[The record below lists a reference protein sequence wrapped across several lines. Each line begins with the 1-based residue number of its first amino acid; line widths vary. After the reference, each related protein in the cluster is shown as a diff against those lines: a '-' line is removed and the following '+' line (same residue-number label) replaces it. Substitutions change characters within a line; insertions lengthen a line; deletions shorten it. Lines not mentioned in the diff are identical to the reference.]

1 MNKRMMVAI
10 SILFAVAC
18 TTTKKAFVVENNGT
32 EKNLVGYITKQQ
44 LETNPSYSWFA
55 ENYKIAKPNAAAMQA
70 LKTHEKNIKL
80 MVFGGTWCGDT
91 QALLPGF
98 LKSVDS
104 SGFAYKHLTL
114 VGVDTK
120 KHTLENLHEIYQI
133 KNVPTVI
140 VLDRAGKEIGRVVEY
155 GKYGVLDKEVGEII
169 TKAFAG
175 K

>member
-1 MNKRMMVAI
+1 MKQRILVAV

-18 TTTKKAFVVENNGT
+18 TTTKKAFVVETNGT
-32 EKNLVGYITKQQ
+32 EKNLVGYITKEQI
-44 LETNPSYSWFA
+44 ETNPSYSWFK
-55 ENYKIAKPNAAAMQA
+55 ENYTIGKPNAAAMQA
-70 LKTHEKNIKL
+70 LKAHEKEIKL
-80 MVFGGTWCGDT
+80 LVFGGTWCGDT
-91 QALLPGF
+91 KALLPGF
-98 LKSVDS
+98 LKTVDS

-114 VGVDTK
+114 VGVDRK
-120 KHTLENLHEIYQI
+120 KHTLDNLHETYQI

-140 VLDRAGKEIGRVVEY
+140 VLDKDGKELGRVVEY